1 MSWEVVHGSITF
13 LNLVMKEFLEN
24 YFEPIRDLF
33 FRVGIKSVTM
43 DNVCSE
49 LGISKR
55 TLYQKFNDKN
65 HLVKEIFYKDFYD
78 FKNKVKSAQNNSSD
92 AIYATYILFQLVK
105 EKQGKISI
113 STLYD
118 LRKYYYPVNNAI
130 SKMTNQLVMETLVK
144 TIKRGKSEGN
154 YRKDVEPIAIAS
166 LVSFIFN
173 SFMIKGF
180 IKQGN
185 PSFSLNN
192 LLDYHLNSI
201 CTSHG
206 VMYWERLKQQLNSI

>member
-1 MSWEVVHGSITF
+1 
-13 LNLVMKEFLEN
+13 MKEFLEN
-24 YFEPIRDLF
+24 YFEPIWDLF

-92 AIYATYILFQLVK
+92 AIYETYILFQLVK
-105 EKQGKISI
+105 DKQGKISV

-118 LRKYYYPVNNAI
+118 LRKYYCHVNNAI
-130 SKMTNQLVMETLVK
+130 SKMTNQLVMETLDK
-144 TIKRGKSEGN
+144 TIKHGISEGN

-173 SFMIKGF
+173 SFMIKEI
-180 IKQGN
+180 IKPGN
-185 PSFSLNN
+185 PTISLNN

-201 CTSHG
+201 CTSQG
-206 VMYWERLKQQLNSI
+206 VMYWERLKQQLKSE

>member
-1 MSWEVVHGSITF
+1 
-13 LNLVMKEFLEN
+13 MKEFLEN

-33 FRVGIKSVTM
+33 FREGIKSVTM

-78 FKNKVKSAQNNSSD
+78 FKNRVKSAQNNSSD
-92 AIYATYILFQLVK
+92 AIYETYILFQLVK
-105 EKQGKISI
+105 DKQGEISV

-118 LRKYYYPVNNAI
+118 LNKYYFHVNNTI

-144 TIKRGKSEGN
+144 TIKHGKSEGN
-154 YRKDVEPIAIAS
+154 FRKDVEPIAIAS

-180 IKQGN
+180 NKPGN
-185 PSFSLNN
+185 PSSSLNN

-206 VMYWERLKQQLNSI
+206 VMYWERLKQQLILI

>member
-1 MSWEVVHGSITF
+1 
-13 LNLVMKEFLEN
+13 MKEFLEN

-55 TLYQKFNDKN
+55 TLYQQFNDKN
-65 HLVKEIFYKDFYD
+65 HLIKEIFYKDFCD
-78 FKNKVKSAQNNSSD
+78 FKSEVKSGQHNSSD

-105 EKQGKISI
+105 DKQDKISK

-130 SKMTNQLVMETLVK
+130 SKMMNQLLMETLIK
-144 TIKRGKSEGN
+144 TIKRGITEGN
-154 YRKDVEPIAIAS
+154 YRKDVEPIVVAS

-173 SFMIKGF
+173 SFMIEGI
-180 IKQGN
+180 IKPVN

-192 LLDYHLNSI
+192 LLDYHFNSI
-201 CTSHG
+201 CTSQG
-206 VMYWERLKQQLNSI
+206 VMYWERLKQQLKSK

>member
-1 MSWEVVHGSITF
+1 
-13 LNLVMKEFLEN
+13 MKEFLEN

-43 DNVCSE
+43 DNICSE

-92 AIYATYILFQLVK
+92 AIYATYIFFQLVK
-105 EKQGKISI
+105 DKQGKISV
-113 STLYD
+113 STFYD
-118 LRKYYYPVNNAI
+118 LRKYYYLVNNAI
-130 SKMTNQLVMETLVK
+130 SKMTNQLVIETLIK
-144 TIKRGKSEGN
+144 IIKRGITEGN
-154 YRKDVEPIAIAS
+154 FRKDLEPIAVAS
-166 LVSFIFN
+166 LVSFFFN
-173 SFMIKGF
+173 SYMIKGF
-180 IKQGN
+180 IKLEN
-185 PSFSLNN
+185 HSFSINN
-192 LLDYHLNSI
+192 LVDYHLNSI

-206 VMYWERLKQQLNSI
+206 VLYWERLKQQLKSI

>member
-1 MSWEVVHGSITF
+1 M
-13 LNLVMKEFLEN
+13 NEFLEN

-78 FKNKVKSAQNNSSD
+78 FKNNVKSAQNNNPD
-92 AIYATYILFQLVK
+92 TIYATYIFFQLVK
-105 EKQGKISI
+105 DKQGKISI

-118 LRKYYYPVNNAI
+118 LRKYYYPVNDAI
-130 SKMTNQLVMETLVK
+130 SKMTNQLVMGTLVK
-144 TIKRGKSEGN
+144 TIKRGKSEGY

-180 IKQGN
+180 IKLEN
-185 PSFSLNN
+185 PSSSMNN
-192 LLDYHLNSI
+192 LVDYHLNSI
-201 CTSHG
+201 CTSQG
-206 VMYWERLKQQLNSI
+206 VTHWERLKQQLKSK

>member
-1 MSWEVVHGSITF
+1 
-13 LNLVMKEFLEN
+13 MKEFLEN

-92 AIYATYILFQLVK
+92 AIYATYIFFQLVK
-105 EKQGKISI
+105 DKQGKISI
-113 STLYD
+113 STLND
-118 LRKYYYPVNNAI
+118 LRKYYYPVNDAI
-130 SKMTNQLVMETLVK
+130 SKMTNQLVMGTLVK
-144 TIKRGKSEGN
+144 TIKRGKSEGY

-173 SFMIKGF
+173 SFMIKRF
-180 IKQGN
+180 IKLEN
-185 PSFSLNN
+185 PSSSMNN
-192 LLDYHLNSI
+192 LVDYHLNSI
-201 CTSHG
+201 CTSQG
-206 VMYWERLKQQLNSI
+206 VTHWERLKQQLKSK

>member
-1 MSWEVVHGSITF
+1 
-13 LNLVMKEFLEN
+13 MKEFLEN

-65 HLVKEIFYKDFYD
+65 HLVKEIFYKDFYV

-92 AIYATYILFQLVK
+92 AIYETYILFQLVK
-105 EKQGKISI
+105 DKQGEISV

-118 LRKYYYPVNNAI
+118 LRKYYCHVNNAI
-130 SKMTNQLVMETLVK
+130 SKMTDQLLMETLVK
-144 TIKRGKSEGN
+144 TIKRGISEGN
-154 YRKDVEPIAIAS
+154 YKKDVEPIAIAS

-173 SFMIKGF
+173 SFMIKGIF
-180 IKQGN
+180 KPGY

-192 LLDYHLNSI
+192 LVDYHLNSI
-201 CTSHG
+201 CTAQG
-206 VMYWERLKQQLNSI
+206 VIHWERLKQQLKSK

>member
-1 MSWEVVHGSITF
+1 M
-13 LNLVMKEFLEN
+13 NEFLEN

-65 HLVKEIFYKDFYD
+65 HLVTEIFYRDFYD
-78 FKNKVKSAQNNSSD
+78 FKNRVKSAQKRSSN
-92 AIYATYILFQLVK
+92 AIYETYILFQLVK
-105 EKQGKISI
+105 DKNDKISI

-118 LRKYYYPVNNAI
+118 LRKYYYPVNYAI
-130 SKMTNQLVMETLVK
+130 SNMTNQLVTETLVK

-173 SFMIKGF
+173 SYMIREI
-180 IKQGN
+180 IKPGY
-185 PSFSLNN
+185 PSFSLQN

-201 CTSHG
+201 CTSPG
-206 VMYWERLKQQLNSI
+206 VMHWERLKRQLKSN

>member
-1 MSWEVVHGSITF
+1 MD
-13 LNLVMKEFLEN
+13 EFLEN

-78 FKNKVKSAQNNSSD
+78 FKNKVESVQNNSSD
-92 AIYATYILFQLVK
+92 AIYATYIFSQLVK
-105 EKQGKISI
+105 DRQGKISI

-130 SKMTNQLVMETLVK
+130 SKMTNQLVMGTLVQ
-144 TIKRGKSEGN
+144 TIKRGKSEGY
-154 YRKDVEPIAIAS
+154 YRKDVEPIAIAN

-180 IKQGN
+180 IKLEN
-185 PSFSLNN
+185 PSSSMHN
-192 LLDYHLNSI
+192 LVDYHLNSI
-201 CTSHG
+201 CTSQG
-206 VMYWERLKQQLNSI
+206 VMHWERLKQQLKSK